1 MFFKCNHLHVIVTQN
16 DISMLEKGNKD
27 LMEKLKK
34 SQAKLQAKKAESATL
49 QQRFKVGHVT
59 TDLKYEFQI
68 F

>member
-1 MFFKCNHLHVIVTQN
+1 MHGIVTQN

-34 SQAKLQAKKAESATL
+34 SQAKLQAKKTESATL
-49 QQRFKVGHVT
+49 QQRFKVGNVT
-59 TDLKYEFQI
+59 TDVKYEFKI